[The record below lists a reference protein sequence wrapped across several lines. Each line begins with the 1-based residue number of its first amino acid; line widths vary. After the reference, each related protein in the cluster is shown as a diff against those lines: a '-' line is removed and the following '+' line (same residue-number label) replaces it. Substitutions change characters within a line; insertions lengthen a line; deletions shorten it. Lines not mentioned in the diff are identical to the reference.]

1 MSEFSDFVK
10 SRADLAE
17 IIGETVPLR
26 KSGANWIGLCP
37 FHAEKTPSFHVHA
50 ARQFYYCFGCQARGD
65 VYQFLMQRQNLGFAE
80 ALALLAERYQIP
92 LPRNPADDAAGA
104 ERQALWEISK
114 LAAEFYRQCLTR
126 PEAAAVRGYLAE
138 RQLPE
143 TEWEFWGLGYAP
155 ESGRALIG
163 FLQARNQT
171 PELAFRAGLVQRRS
185 QAGEDSLQP
194 PAQWTDA
201 YDRFRGRLL
210 FPIANESGKIV
221 GFGGRALQSGSGPKY
236 LNSPETPVYSKQRIL
251 YNLERAR
258 TAVRELG
265 YAILVEGYFD
275 CVRVWQAGF
284 HNVIASC
291 GTALTPS
298 QAQLLARYARN
309 IAVNF
314 DPDGAG
320 AAAAER
326 SVGLL
331 LEENFRIR
339 VLELGG
345 SLDPDLYIRRQGA
358 EAYRQALAASPA
370 YFDYLVRR
378 ARLRFPLATPEGK
391 SAAVRMLLPY
401 LARIHDPILRTATAE
416 QLADQLHLDQQ
427 MLRREF
433 MQGARERRGE
443 WKPAGPAAA
452 PALLPAEAVLLRAWA
467 ESESLRPQIA
477 AALGEGAP
485 LLEGLASAPIFEKLL
500 ATLQDPDWIRQV
512 DAWPAPEQALWAAAL
527 FDQDVLADAPAVAGA
542 LEALRLRAR
551 ERSARGAAPGENMA
565 AALAERRR
573 LMRDK
578 YHIKLNS

>member
-1 MSEFSDFVK
+1 MSEFSDHVK
-10 SRADLAE
+10 SRADLAA
-17 IIGETVPLR
+17 IIGEAVPLR

-50 ARQFYYCFGCQARGD
+50 TRQFYYCFGCQARGD

-80 ALALLAERYQIP
+80 AVAALAERYQIP

-104 ERQALWEISK
+104 ERQALWDICR
-114 LAAEFYRQCLTR
+114 LAAEFYRQALTR
-126 PEAAAVRGYLAE
+126 PEAAAARGYLAE
-138 RQLPE
+138 RQMPDA
-143 TEWEFWGLGYAP
+143 EWEFWGLGYAP
-155 ESGRALIG
+155 DSGRALIG
-163 FLQARNQT
+163 FLQARNQS

-185 QAGEDSLQP
+185 QSGEDSLQA
-194 PAQWTDA
+194 PAHWTDA

-210 FPIANESGKIV
+210 FPIASESGKIV
-221 GFGGRALQSGSGPKY
+221 GFGGRALQSDSGPKY
-236 LNSPETPVYSKQRIL
+236 LNSPETPVYSKQRIF
-251 YNLERAR
+251 YNLDRAK
-258 TAVRELG
+258 TAIRELG

-291 GTALTPS
+291 GTALSPS
-298 QAQLLARYARN
+298 QAQLLARFTRN
-309 IAVNF
+309 IALNF

-345 SLDPDLYIRRQGA
+345 GLDPDLFIRRQGA
-358 EAYRQALAASPA
+358 EAYRQALGASPA

-378 ARLRFPLATPEGK
+378 ARQRFPLAAPEGK
-391 SAAVRMLLPY
+391 AAAVRMLLPY
-401 LARIHDPILRTATAE
+401 LAKIHDPILRTATAE

-433 MQGARERRGE
+433 LQGARERRGE
-443 WKPAGPAAA
+443 WNPAGRAAV
-452 PALLPAEAVLLRAWA
+452 PALLPAEVVLLRAWA
-467 ESESLRPQIA
+467 ESEELRRRIA
-477 AALGEGAP
+477 AALQSDAA
-485 LLEGLASAPIFEKLL
+485 LLESLGSAPIMEKLL
-500 ATLQDPDWIRQV
+500 AALEEPDWIRQV
-512 DAWPAPEQALWAAAL
+512 ETWPAPEQALWAAAL
-527 FDQDVLADAPAVAGA
+527 FDQDLLADAAAVTGA
-542 LEALRLRAR
+542 IEALSLRAR
-551 ERSARGAAPGENMA
+551 ERSARGPGGNLV

-573 LMRDK
+573 LMSEK
-578 YHIKLNS
+578 YQLKLEK